1 MNEGMEKAQKF
12 VRFFY
17 THIKDGATQHVTTM
31 YELTFPRITADFFPD
46 KPWPHPDALRQLVD
60 DYVFWMLYTVRVS
73 TSYLALALH
82 CGLSAQSLPAR
93 GQMALP
99 SVLLAP

>member
-46 KPWPHPDALRQLVD
+46 KPWPHPDALKHLVD

-73 TSYLALALH
+73 PLWMRARMVPGVPCTLH
-82 CGLSAQSLPAR
+82 KASSAHVRVRTAS
-93 GQMALP
+93 
-99 SVLLAP
+99 SC

>member
-46 KPWPHPDALRQLVD
+46 KPWPHPDALKHLVD

-73 TSYLALALH
+73 PLWMRAPMSPGVPCTLRKAS
-82 CGLSAQSLPAR
+82 SAQAR
-93 GQMALP
+93 VRTA
-99 SVLLAP
+99 SSC